1 MVSIAYPLSN
11 PKSHISFNQ
20 TIHPALTVTNITNFI
35 KIILDIEKSQ
45 YNTWSELFKIHAQ
58 AYEVLD
64 HIIPPAETDTTSSSP
79 SLKETN
85 PALWKRLDAIVLQWI
100 YGTISTDLLHTIIEL
115 YPLTPR
121 PSNQSTTPSTFVA
134 LSNNLWHNR
143 LGHPGASILNSLHR
157 NNFIVCNKF
166 QNNFV
171 CQSCQFGKQIKLP
184 FYESL
189 SHTLLPFDIVHSDL
203 WTSPT
208 LSSGGHRYYIL
219 FLDDFTNF
227 LWTFPIANKSQ
238 TYSVFLKFRNHIK
251 TQFERDIKCFQC
263 DNGKEYDNTSFH
275 KFCEQN
281 GMSFRFSC
289 PHTSPQNGKAERKIR
304 TINNMIR
311 TLLAHA
317 SLPPS
322 FWHHALQMAT
332 YLLNILP
339 NKKLALQTPTTI
351 LYQKLPSYS
360 HLKVFGCLCFPLI
373 PSTTRNKLQ
382 PRSKPCVFLGYPSN
396 HRGYKC
402 LDLSSHKIF
411 ISRHVIFD
419 EKILSLSLPHMLLS
433 LHAMNF

>member
-1 MVSIAYPLSN
+1 
-11 PKSHISFNQ
+11 
-20 TIHPALTVTNITNFI
+20 
-35 KIILDIEKSQ
+35 
-45 YNTWSELFKIHAQ
+45 
-58 AYEVLD
+58 
-64 HIIPPAETDTTSSSP
+64 
-79 SLKETN
+79 
-85 PALWKRLDAIVLQWI
+85 
-100 YGTISTDLLHTIIEL
+100 
-115 YPLTPR
+115 
-121 PSNQSTTPSTFVA
+121 
-134 LSNNLWHNR
+134 
-143 LGHPGASILNSLHR
+143 
-157 NNFIVCNKF
+157 
-166 QNNFV
+166 
-171 CQSCQFGKQIKLP
+171 
-184 FYESL
+184 
-189 SHTLLPFDIVHSDL
+189 VHSDL

-238 TYSVFLKFRNHIK
+238 AYSTFLHFRNHIK

-263 DNGKEYDNTSFH
+263 DNGKEYDNSLFH

-281 GMSFRFSC
+281 RMIFRFSC

-304 TINNMIR
+304 NINNIIR

-317 SLPPS
+317 SMPPS

-351 LYQKLPSYS
+351 LYQKSPSYS

-382 PRSKPCVFLGYPSN
+382 ARSTPCIFLGYPSN

-402 LDLSSHKIF
+402 FELSSRKII

-419 EKILSLSLPHMLLS
+419 ENTFPFSKSNAPESS
-433 LHAMNF
+433 CYNFLDTSDTPFPYHLFQPTSTSPTNEPNSHNHDNITQHTISHDYNYKPTNITSNSTNTNFSTNHHYT

>member
-1 MVSIAYPLSN
+1 M
-11 PKSHISFNQ
+11 
-20 TIHPALTVTNITNFI
+20 
-35 KIILDIEKSQ
+35 
-45 YNTWSELFKIHAQ
+45 
-58 AYEVLD
+58 
-64 HIIPPAETDTTSSSP
+64 
-79 SLKETN
+79 
-85 PALWKRLDAIVLQWI
+85 
-100 YGTISTDLLHTIIEL
+100 
-115 YPLTPR
+115 
-121 PSNQSTTPSTFVA
+121 
-134 LSNNLWHNR
+134 NLC
-143 LGHPGASILNSLHR
+143 L
-157 NNFIVCNKF
+157 
-166 QNNFV
+166 
-171 CQSCQFGKQIKLP
+171 
-184 FYESL
+184 
-189 SHTLLPFDIVHSDL
+189 TLLPFDIVHSDL

-339 NKKLALQTPTTI
+339 NKQLALETPTTI
-351 LYQKLPSYS
+351 LYHKRPSYS

-382 PRSKPCVFLGYPSN
+382 PRSTPCVFLGYPSN
-396 HRGYKC
+396 HRGYKG
-402 LDLSSHKIF
+402 LELSSPKII
-411 ISRHVIFD
+411 ISRHVTFD
-419 EKILSLSLPHMLLS
+419 ETVFPFSSSPAPTSSCYEFLNTSNDFFPYHMLSTLTTHESIHRTPTPNTPQINPTPSPIPSASTLPPSPPSHSTPNNIINNTDHPQTSTSNTHSPSIIPTPTLSLANPQLS
-433 LHAMNF
+433 PQMTTRAQHGIFKPR